1 MANTKSGS
9 GSSEYFYPIRV
20 VFIILTCLL
29 LQVTQRRI
37 ILCTIS
43 LLCSRDSKRKFS
55 LLSFFELTAQLDI
68 SEHDESVA
76 TLKEAIA
83 DAEANDR
90 LLQGFVEQ
98 PICVK
103 LRIHLFVIG
112 LLIVANASCPG

>member
-1 MANTKSGS
+1 MTN
-9 GSSEYFYPIRV
+9 
-20 VFIILTCLL
+20 L
-29 LQVTQRRI
+29 LQ
-37 ILCTIS
+37 
-43 LLCSRDSKRKFS
+43 
-55 LLSFFELTAQLDI
+55 
-68 SEHDESVA
+68 
-76 TLKEAIA
+76 LKEAIA